1 MYLDGNEGLYRLGQ
15 LATVREVMK
24 IAKEKELNVE
34 DFTRKDFEKVFKGT
48 KEKPGIISLD
58 TAQAIY
64 MNNKDNNI
72 TTRFPYVNEDLTPFI
87 VKTHETKKKLSKP
100 IPIKKT
106 VMVDA
111 KTGVEVAVQSPY
123 DHREFFINPNFRLKD
138 SIWDLYVNGKLR
150 KEEKDTLLEEV
161 AVYHYKMNIALF
173 EKATLAEKDKTT
185 ATAYAEVKMRDAEAA
200 MKKATSL
207 METVKAFQ

>member
-1 MYLDGNEGLYRLGQ
+1 MYLDGDEGLYRLGQ
-15 LATVREVMK
+15 LATVREAMK

-34 DFTRKDFEKVFKGT
+34 DFTRKDFEKIFKGT

-64 MNNKDNNI
+64 MNNKNNNI
-72 TTRFPYVNEDLTPFI
+72 VTRFPYVNEDLTPFI
-87 VKTHETKKKLSKP
+87 VKTHETKKKISKP

-106 VMVDA
+106 VMVDV
-111 KTGVEVAVQSPY
+111 KTGVEVATQSPHY
-123 DHREFFINPNFRLKD
+123 YREFFINPNVKLKD
-138 SIWDLYVNGKLR
+138 SVWELYLNGKLR
-150 KEEKDTLLEEV
+150 KEEKDELLEEV
-161 AVYHYKMNIALF
+161 SVYHYKMNVDLF
-173 EKATLAEKDKTT
+173 EKATLAEKDKT
-185 ATAYAEVKMRDAEAA
+185 AAIAYAQVKMRDAEAA

>member
-1 MYLDGNEGLYRLGQ
+1 MYLDGNEGLYKLGQ
-15 LATVREVMK
+15 LATVREVIK

-34 DFTRKDFEKVFKGT
+34 DFTRKDFEKIFKGT

-64 MNNKDNNI
+64 INNKNNHI
-72 TTRFPYVNEDLTPFI
+72 STRFPYVNEDLTPFI

-106 VMVDA
+106 VIVDS
-111 KTGVEVAVQSPY
+111 KTGVEVAVPSPH
-123 DHREFFINPNFRLKD
+123 DHREFFINPNVKLKD
-138 SIWDLYVNGKLR
+138 SVWNLYLSGKLK
-150 KEEKDTLLEEV
+150 KEEKDELLKEV
-161 AVYHYKMNIALF
+161 SVYHYKMNTDLF
-173 EKATLAEKDKTT
+173 EKATLSDTDK
-185 ATAYAEVKMRDAEAA
+185 AQAIAYAKVKMRDAEAA

-207 METVKAFQ
+207 METVEAFQ